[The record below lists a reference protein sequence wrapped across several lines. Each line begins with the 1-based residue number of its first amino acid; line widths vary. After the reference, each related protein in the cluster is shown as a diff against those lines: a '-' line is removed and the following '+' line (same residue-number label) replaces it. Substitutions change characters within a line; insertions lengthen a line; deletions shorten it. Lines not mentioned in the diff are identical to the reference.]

1 MRKTHQLKQRNAV
14 WMRKDGVFLLWGEE
28 GRKRE
33 VKYKVERE
41 RKEISDDV
49 RENFLSF
56 VQLLLDLYIEGLTK
70 RQATG

>member
-1 MRKTHQLKQRNAV
+1 MRKTHQLKKRNAV

-41 RKEISDDV
+41 KA
-49 RENFLSF
+49 NF
-56 VQLLLDLYIEGLTK
+56 
-70 RQATG
+70 R